1 MKMPKADK
9 RTEAFFRSLL
19 PAKADIVVKPMFG
32 HAAAFV
38 NGNLF
43 AGTFGTQV
51 FVRLSEQD
59 GVILMKAKGASGF
72 SPMEGRPMRGYI
84 VMPSSWAKEPGKA
97 RSWVAKSLEWT
108 SKIPPKP
115 KKA

>member
-9 RTEAFFRSLL
+9 KTETFFRSLL
-19 PAKADIVVKPMFG
+19 PAKDEIVIKPMFG

-43 AGTFGTQV
+43 AGTFGKQV
-51 FVRLSEQD
+51 FVRLPEQD
-59 GVILMKAKGASGF
+59 AVILMKETGSSGF
-72 SPMEGRPMRGYI
+72 APMEGRPMKGYI
-84 VMPSSWAKEPGKA
+84 VMPPSWTKQPGRA

-108 SKIPPKP
+108 GKMPPKA